1 MSSLFFDTHAHL
13 DDEQLIGQVDAI
25 VQRAAEASIG
35 SIVTVGT
42 TADSSLTSVA
52 IAGRFPHVYAAVGIQ
67 PNYAQAAASGDWE
80 RIVELAHDENVVA
93 IGETGL
99 DAYWDFTPF
108 DLQQDIFRRHL
119 SLARETGLPFIVH
132 MRDCSVAMLT
142 LLQEA
147 AGDGPLCGVMHSFT
161 GDLVLAEACLDLG
174 LHISFAG
181 MLTFKKSEALRAVA
195 RAVPADRLLLET
207 DAPYLSP
214 HPHRGRRPNEPA
226 LLIHTARC
234 LAELRDVTIDELA
247 DHTTKNARQLFLN
260 MT

>member
-1 MSSLFFDTHAHL
+1 MSGLLFDTHAHL

-52 IAGRFPHVYAAVGIQ
+52 MAGRFPHVYAAVGIQ

-108 DLQQDIFRRHL
+108 ELQQDMFRRHL

-132 MRDCSVAMLT
+132 MRDCSAAMLT

-147 AGDGPLCGVMHSFT
+147 AGGGPLRGVMHSFT

-181 MLTFKKSEALRAVA
+181 MLTFKKSAALRAVA

-226 LLIHTARC
+226 LLIHTACC
-234 LAELRDVTIDELA
+234 LAELRDVTIDQLA
-247 DHTTKNARQLFLN
+247 DRTTENARRLFLN
-260 MT
+260 MS